1 MVKKDSKFDISENK
15 HTLSLAECKKILQS
29 TGRTYT
35 EEEVKKIRE
44 LLYQLAHI
52 EVDYYQR
59 NLVNIKDAQYHSQ

>member
-1 MVKKDSKFDISENK
+1 MSDIKIGISENK

-35 EEEVKKIRE
+35 EEEIKKIRE
-44 LLYQLAHI
+44 QLYQLAQI

-59 NLVNIKDAQYHSQ
+59 NLVNT